1 MDHVEVRV
9 EERSITEWT
18 GRTMMGGLAHYLH
31 SHQSTYLH
39 LAIPSSSWVLDLDD
53 AGWQVET
60 AGRSIDSTPVCVSF
74 NKTDDDRAPSVSM
87 DPCDPII
94 STLFLDC
101 CCCCCS
107 LRLTGTGGGCGKQ
120 LLAVQFLTLSLPHPA
135 RDLLNAEQ
143 VFSFRSV

>member
-1 MDHVEVRV
+1 MDG
-9 EERSITEWT
+9 TDDD
-18 GRTMMGGLAHYLH
+18 GRTRSLFTF
-31 SHQSTYLH
+31 SSIH
-39 LAIPSSSWVLDLDD
+39 LSSSRYSIVVLGLVDLDD

-60 AGRSIDSTPVCVSF
+60 AGRSIDSTPVRVSF

-94 STLFLDC
+94 STLWLDC
-101 CCCCCS
+101 FCCCS

>member
-1 MDHVEVRV
+1 
-9 EERSITEWT
+9 
-18 GRTMMGGLAHYLH
+18 MGGLAHYLH

-39 LAIPSSSWVLDLDD
+39 LAIPSSSWVLDLND

-94 STLFLDC
+94 S
-101 CCCCCS
+101 S
-107 LRLTGTGGGCGKQ
+107 LAGLLLLLLLAQTDWDWRLLWETTFSSSVFDSIIAASRPRPAQRGTG
-120 LLAVQFLTLSLPHPA
+120 F
-135 RDLLNAEQ
+135 
-143 VFSFRSV
+143 